1 MRARAVVIASL
12 ASVAVIGTGWELGS
26 QVHVSQL
33 ALPGTDASG
42 AAPTPGSAR
51 SPTTA
56 SPQPAATAAPAPAAP
71 ATPEPTSSTPA
82 TPTPAPD
89 TASGTFTGTAV
100 ETRFGTVQVAV
111 TVAGGTISDV
121 STVQLTSR
129 DGRSASINSRAVP
142 VLRSEVLQAQS
153 ANVQNVSGATYT
165 STGYLTSLQ
174 AALDAA
180 GF

>member
-1 MRARAVVIASL
+1 MVIASL
-12 ASVAVIGTGWELGS
+12 ASAVVLGTGWELGTQAS
-26 QVHVSQL
+26 LSPP

-42 AAPTPGSAR
+42 ASPAPASDSTPS
-51 SPTTA
+51 A
-56 SPQPAATAAPAPAAP
+56 SPQPTTTTEPS
-71 ATPEPTSSTPA
+71 PEPTETPESTSSAEA
-82 TPTPAPD
+82 TPTPASGA
-89 TASGTFTGTAV
+89 ASGTFTGTAV
-100 ETRFGTVQVAV
+100 QTRFGTVQVAV
-111 TVAGGTISDV
+111 IIRGGTISDV
-121 STVQLTSR
+121 TTVQLSSR

>member
-1 MRARAVVIASL
+1 VVIASL
-12 ASVAVIGTGWELGS
+12 ASAVVLGAGWELGTQAGLS
-26 QVHVSQL
+26 PL

-42 AAPTPGSAR
+42 ASPAPASDSTPS
-51 SPTTA
+51 A
-56 SPQPAATAAPAPAAP
+56 SPQPTTTTEPS
-71 ATPEPTSSTPA
+71 PEPTETPESTSSAEA
-82 TPTPAPD
+82 TPTPASGA
-89 TASGTFTGTAV
+89 ASGTFTGTAV
-100 ETRFGTVQVAV
+100 QTRFGTVQVAV
-111 TVAGGTISDV
+111 IIQGGTISDV
-121 STVQLTSR
+121 TTVQLSSR